1 MARYGDTI
9 KTSVAQ
15 SYCNQVQNTSKS
27 GTWLKYSD
35 NMEEIY
41 DKYLELLEMIEFPYD
56 QNDN

>member
-1 MARYGDTI
+1 MTVHGNTI
-9 KTSVAQ
+9 KTTVAQ
-15 SYCNQVQNTSKS
+15 RYCNQVQNTSKS

-56 QNDN
+56 